1 MPGANFSGPNLATV
15 AYAEVAGADG
25 SSTTCNSGVST
36 TRISAGLYNVILP
49 TNLAQ
54 NQNRDLIFVQPKG
67 PYGTTQLG
75 GALVAK
81 NAEVD
86 DSDPITKAIAIF
98 DGNPALGASTR
109 IDSDFSILILRTTIT
124 PPAGAPA

>member
-1 MPGANFSGPNLATV
+1 MPGLNFAGANLATV

-25 SSTTCNSGVST
+25 SSTTANSGVLT
-36 TRISAGLYNVILP
+36 TRIAQGLYNVILP
-49 TNLAQ
+49 TGLAQ
-54 NQNRDLIFVQPKG
+54 VQSRDLIFVQPKG

-81 NAEVD
+81 SAEVD
-86 DSDPITKAIAIF
+86 DSDPTTKAIAIF
-98 DGNPALGASTR
+98 DGNPALSASTR
-109 IDSDFSILILRTTIT
+109 IDSDFSILILRTTIS